1 MRAGASVSVLLLLL
15 AVLDARLRA
24 RARQSTA
31 TPLALL
37 RARSCTVGFPELV
50 RSLYDGSP
58 DVVRFGANV
67 WSKPWERLPWVF
79 NCNFEVVSL
88 ARFRSPHYRAFW
100 AHVNDAG
107 LFWATRLGDHQ
118 VKTLYVETFEPEE
131 HVVCYGNLPYG
142 HPNDHADGGPCGDLH
157 VGRTRWFAQP
167 SALRALLRWLAAAF
181 G

>member
-1 MRAGASVSVLLLLL
+1 MSVLLPCLRCWTR
-15 AVLDARLRA
+15 AIRA
-24 RARQSTA
+24 RARSPVDG
-31 TPLALL
+31 PLALL

-167 SALRALLRWLAAAF
+167 SALRALLERLAAAF